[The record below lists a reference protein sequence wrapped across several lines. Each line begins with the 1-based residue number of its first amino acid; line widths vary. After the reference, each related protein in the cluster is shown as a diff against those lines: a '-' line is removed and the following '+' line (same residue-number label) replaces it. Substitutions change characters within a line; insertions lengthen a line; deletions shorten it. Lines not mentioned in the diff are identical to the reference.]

1 MLKTVAQI
9 RPTTLNV
16 SSGGGVAPTQ
26 VVTQVVTGVDCLNG
40 KVSVTAWGGGEN
52 IPNDQ
57 YLVGYSVT
65 NRTTT
70 GCTVNI
76 QNQGA
81 SVQTLSACIIVLP

>member
-1 MLKTVAQI
+1 MLKTIAQV

-16 SSGGGVAPTQ
+16 SSGGGVAPTGVISQ
-26 VVTQVVTGVDCLNG
+26 NVTGVDCLNG

-52 IPNDQ
+52 IAADAF
-57 YLVGYSVT
+57 LVGYSVT

-76 QNQGA
+76 KNLGA
-81 SVQTLSACIIVLP
+81 SIQTMSACIIVLP